1 MSDYR
6 VLGLYMLTSLAL
18 LIPALRTRALWS
30 GPNYTGTRARLG
42 ITYNAC
48 AIYFQWHLFQ
58 SESLV
63 GTEFKLDSDW
73 QMSSL
78 FFAIAHGISLPSLS
92 ERKPWFPRKNSTKNL
107 ILNAYPDRSVTRVD
121 LLFRALFFLLILLF
135 CAAFYAALIT
145 SGILYVINKFMLVDK
160 SLFVNLWWVMFFIC
174 IPIGAVVFRSHRN
187 KRREKL

>member
-6 VLGLYMLTSLAL
+6 VLGLYMFTSLAL
-18 LIPALRTRALWS
+18 LIPALRTRVSWS
-30 GPNYTGTRARLG
+30 GPNYTGTRARSA
-42 ITYNAC
+42 IIYNSC

-58 SESLV
+58 SGPLV

-73 QMSSL
+73 QLSSL
-78 FFAIAHGISLPSLS
+78 FFAIVHGFSLPSLS
-92 ERKPWFPRKNSTKNL
+92 ERKPWLPTKNSTKNL
-107 ILNAYPDRSVTRVD
+107 ILNAYPDRSVTRAD

-135 CAAFYAALIT
+135 CAALYAALIT

-160 SLFVNLWWVMFFIC
+160 SLFFNLWWVMFFIC
-174 IPIGAVVFRSHRN
+174 IPIGAFIFRSYRN